1 MRVTVGAI
9 RAIVRQEAGRLDETA
24 ADTAGNQMIFKLMRG
39 EEVEQLQGAKSGQ
52 VRNRVV
58 RLIDRLTDLLAAEQ
72 LPTSLVVRLEN
83 LVGLDAPPEEA
94 GEAAE
99 DEGSSK
105 SSGYAAG
112 KASDP
117 DLDESE
123 TRVRVG
129 CPSDLPLPTKAG
141 AASKANEGSAQT
153 SGYSDGKGSDPG
165 ARGN

>member
-9 RAIVRQEAGRLDETA
+9 RAIVRQEAGRLDEAA

-39 EEVEQLQGAKSGQ
+39 EEVEQLQSADPGQ
-52 VRNRVV
+52 VSNRVV
-58 RLIDRLTDLLAAEQ
+58 RLIDRLTDLLANDQ
-72 LPTSLVVRLEN
+72 IQTSLVVRLEN
-83 LVGLDAPPEEA
+83 LVGLNAPPEEA
-94 GEAAE
+94 GETA

-112 KASDP
+112 KASDA

-123 TRVRVG
+123 LRVRAG
-129 CPSDLPLPTKAG
+129 CPSGPPLPTKTG